1 MIEINHGS
9 HLPQHSLPPNL
20 FSSFPKHLFIF
31 SLQNIL
37 LKELSSVLPI
47 LYTFPIN
54 QSTSRSFHLVRMLF
68 FSFIKK
74 KFHLFHPLLPPNFH
88 TNFRKNFSIRFL
100 LIFQY
105 TSHLSQFDSLF
116 LSQQLLLGL
125 IMVLFSSLSAL
136 NLYLFIL
143 FPRILSVPYNL

>member
-1 MIEINHGS
+1 MKFLKLLFFKKGVRISASKSKALTILNMIEINHGS

-31 SLQNIL
+31 SLLNIL

-54 QSTSRSFHLVRMLF
+54 QSTSRSFHLVWMLF

-88 TNFRKNFSIRFL
+88 TNFRKKFSIRFL
-100 LIFQY
+100 LIFNILH
-105 TSHLSQFDSLF
+105 TS
-116 LSQQLLLGL
+116 
-125 IMVLFSSLSAL
+125 L
-136 NLYLFIL
+136 NLTLCFSLNSYYLDL
-143 FPRILSVPYNL
+143 